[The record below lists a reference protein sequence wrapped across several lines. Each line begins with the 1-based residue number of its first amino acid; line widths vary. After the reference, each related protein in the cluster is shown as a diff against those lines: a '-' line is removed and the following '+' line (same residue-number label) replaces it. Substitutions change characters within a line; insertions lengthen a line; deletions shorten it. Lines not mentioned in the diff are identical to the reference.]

1 MPCQCDVFGSG
12 NGTHILIWA
21 ICASSGWRGNLQIGR
36 AIRRTRKSPHLKML
50 CSAAAR
56 TEDAL
61 GIFDIARHYAF
72 TLFARSRLYDANPPA
87 PVIGEVRF
95 VILRRT
101 AFPLRVSKPC
111 APRLTRVSP
120 RPARTGFASSS
131 LSSLIAASR
140 SMSRLHR
147 MNRAYHMS
155 SPAHLRASRHDIK
168 PFWTAS

>member
-1 MPCQCDVFGSG
+1 MSCCM
-12 NGTHILIWA
+12 
-21 ICASSGWRGNLQIGR
+21 SSS
-36 AIRRTRKSPHLKML
+36 RRTKRVYSTRYQTYIPRYLSSDSASPLL
-50 CSAAAR
+50 AGSV
-56 TEDAL
+56 
-61 GIFDIARHYAF
+61 
-72 TLFARSRLYDANPPA
+72 RSRAPACAPYGSPTARFPSKASLSSVHPRLYAAHPPA

-120 RPARTGFASSS
+120 RPVRTGFASSS

-140 SMSRLHR
+140 PMSRLHR
-147 MNRAYHMS
+147 MNREYHMS
-155 SPAHLRASRHDIK
+155 SPAHLRASRQGIN